1 MVVREAFSPSPKIA
15 VSGSHRSSFSERVS
29 EWYKWICGA
38 FSLEN
43 EPLVQQLPIPDV
55 FQYEHKN
62 YETASTSGPAI
73 VHEYIHRH
81 HMLYI
86 FRSMGNCHY
95 HFEAMEGMTTEEM
108 FFYDTHCIM
117 SSAMLIF
124 YGLVRV
130 GAIPRDEVDNIHMT
144 VRVKVALLCCLLVS
158 IKFENDCQDFPAV
171 RILWK
176 IVEPDLQSQ
185 PTHVTNEPMIICSF
199 EQHILK
205 SLNVFDVIHTNYHRI
220 AIEHIVNMESEDHL
234 DKQSATRA
242 SALSFFFVFNTYN
255 EVQDFA
261 KLYSPHTISMA
272 IVVAS
277 LTCLQEADSIPK
289 PRKVRFTK
297 EHLHVASVLLQSL
310 VSKPK
315 DFTLGLIGGIFLEK
329 GTWQYSATR
338 KSNMFNAI
346 YLLN

>member
-1 MVVREAFSPSPKIA
+1 M
-15 VSGSHRSSFSERVS
+15 
-29 EWYKWICGA
+29 CGA
-38 FSLEN
+38 FSLER
-43 EPLVQQLPIPDV
+43 EPLVQPLPIPDV
-55 FQYEHKN
+55 FQCEHR
-62 YETASTSGPAI
+62 TSGAASTSGPAI

-124 YGLVRV
+124 SGLVRA
-130 GAIPRDEVDNIHMT
+130 GAIPRDEVDNMHMT
-144 VRVKVALLCCLLVS
+144 VRVKVALLCCFLVS

-171 RILWK
+171 LILWK
-176 IVEPDLQSQ
+176 LIEPDLTSR

-199 EQHILK
+199 EQHIVN
-205 SLNVFDVIHTNYHRI
+205 SINVFEVINTNYHRI
-220 AIEHIVNMESEDHL
+220 AIESIVNMADEDLL

-242 SALSFFFVFNTYN
+242 SALTFFFVFNTYT
-255 EVQDFA
+255 EVQDF
-261 KLYSPHTISMA
+261 YRRYTPHTIGMA
-272 IVVAS
+272 IVVAT
-277 LTCLQEADSIPK
+277 LTCLQEANAIPT
-289 PRKVRFTK
+289 PRKNRFTK
-297 EHLHVASVLLQSL
+297 EHLQVASALLQSL

-315 DFTLGLIGGIFLEK
+315 DFTVGLIGGIFLEK
-329 GTWQYSATR
+329 DTWQYGATR

-346 YLLN
+346 YSLY

>member
-1 MVVREAFSPSPKIA
+1 MCDAFS
-15 VSGSHRSSFSERVS
+15 SER
-29 EWYKWICGA
+29 
-38 FSLEN
+38 
-43 EPLVQQLPIPDV
+43 EPLVRPLPIPNV
-55 FQYEHKN
+55 CQYEHKDSK
-62 YETASTSGPAI
+62 TALTSGPSI

-124 YGLVRV
+124 SGLVRV
-130 GAIPRDEVDNIHMT
+130 GAIPRDEADSVHMT

-171 RILWK
+171 LLLWK
-176 IVEPDLQSQ
+176 LVESELPSQ
-185 PTHVTNEPMIICSF
+185 PTHVTNESTIICSF
-199 EQHILK
+199 EEHILK
-205 SLNVFDVIHTNYHRI
+205 SINVFGVIETNYHRV
-220 AIEHIVNMESEDHL
+220 AIEHIVNMASEDLL
-234 DKQSATRA
+234 DGQSATRA
-242 SALSFFFVFNTYN
+242 SALAFFFVFNTYN
-255 EVQDFA
+255 EVQDFS
-261 KLYSPHTISMA
+261 KLYAPDTVGMA
-272 IVVAS
+272 IVVAAVM
-277 LTCLQEADSIPK
+277 CLQEANSIPT

-297 EHLHVASVLLQSL
+297 EHLQVASALLQSL

-315 DFTLGLIGGIFLEK
+315 DFTVGLIGGIFLEK

-338 KSNMFNAI
+338 KSNMYNAI
-346 YLLN
+346 HSLG

>member
-1 MVVREAFSPSPKIA
+1 M
-15 VSGSHRSSFSERVS
+15 S

-38 FSLEN
+38 FGLES
-43 EPLVQQLPIPDV
+43 EPLVQPLPEV
-55 FQYEHKN
+55 FQHEHKDS
-62 YETASTSGPAI
+62 ETASTAGPAI
-73 VHEYIHRH
+73 VHEYVHRH
-81 HMLYI
+81 HLLYI

-124 YGLVRV
+124 SGLIRV
-130 GAIPRDEVDNIHMT
+130 GAVPRDEADNIHMT

-158 IKFENDCQDFPAV
+158 MKFENDCQDFPAV
-171 RILWK
+171 LILWK
-176 IVEPDLQSQ
+176 LVASDLPSQ

-205 SLNVFDVIHTNYHRI
+205 SINVFEVIQTNYHRI
-220 AIEHIVNMESEDHL
+220 AIEHIVNMASEDHL

-242 SALSFFFVFNTYN
+242 SALVFFFVFNTYN

-261 KLYSPHTISMA
+261 RLYAPHTISMA
-272 IVVAS
+272 IVVAA
-277 LTCLQEADSIPK
+277 LTCLQEANSIPT
-289 PRKVRFTK
+289 PRKARFTK
-297 EHLHVASVLLQSL
+297 EHLHVASALLQSI

-315 DFTLGLIGGIFLEK
+315 DFTVGLIGGTFLEK
-329 GTWQYSATR
+329 CTWQYGATR

-346 YLLN
+346 YSLS